1 MNFSGF
7 EKLGYINNLKIIGN
21 VMKRMWKLSI
31 FECALVVILSGC
43 GEEKPSDKMAADTVH
58 KVAEQDANFGIEIV
72 DFVRENGWVDDQT
85 PNRYKVRFN
94 YNLELIKPYSEIV
107 LDNAK
112 KIRSEMAQNSKGSS
126 GGSFDVNAMQSSLE
140 AMQQSIAVNQ
150 WVRNQGEN
158 FKPRFE
164 KFVANCTPCT
174 AYVYDK
180 DVSKAEQNLRFQSYI
195 SSWGFFEE
203 VGIKDDAV
211 IGSKIPRQASSAF
224 MKTEKGWL
232 PVQ

>member
-1 MNFSGF
+1 MREWVILINFES
-7 EKLGYINNLKIIGN
+7 IGN
-21 VMKRMWKLSI
+21 RMKRMWTISM
-31 FECALVVILSGC
+31 FGCALAVLLSGC

-94 YNLELIKPYSEIV
+94 YNLELVKPYSEVV

-112 KIRSEMAQNSKGSS
+112 KIRNEMAQNSKGS
-126 GGSFDVNAMQSSLE
+126 GGGFFDVNAMQSGLE
-140 AMQQSIAVNQ
+140 TMQQSMAVDE

-164 KFVANCTPCT
+164 KFAANCTPCM
-174 AYVYDK
+174 AYMYDK

-195 SSWGFFEE
+195 SSWGFFEGI
-203 VGIKDDAV
+203 GIKDDAI
-211 IGSKIPRQASSAF
+211 IGSKIPRQAWSAF